1 MVWRW
6 HCRMFAMVY
15 FISIPYAMY
24 VKHACDIN
32 IICTTMWS
40 YIICNY
46 LTFTFTFTFMHLAD
60 AFIQSDLQLH
70 SGYTISLVCVFPG
83 NRTHNLLLCRRNAL
97 PLSHTGTHL
106 TLKHCQF
113 WIGYLLQWLIF
124 FWHFVCLATILL
136 TQTDAVCS
144 FLLLKQ
150 PQWKTYHAYIPGWRY
165 KRFIRLKLWNAGSL
179 REHNES
185 FCV

>member
-1 MVWRW
+1 MFSFFSPPTKSTAVEPW
-6 HCRMFAMVY
+6 CRNVIPLCNYHLHIPWFEDGTAGCLPWFILLVY
-15 FISIPYAMY
+15 HTPCMLNMHVISILSAPL
-24 VKHACDIN
+24 
-32 IICTTMWS
+32 WS

-46 LTFTFTFTFMHLAD
+46 
-60 AFIQSDLQLH
+60 
-70 SGYTISLVCVFPG
+70 
-83 NRTHNLLLCRRNAL
+83 
-97 PLSHTGTHL
+97 L

-113 WIGYLLQWLIF
+113 WIGYLLQWLIC

-136 TQTDAVCS
+136 TQTDAMCS